1 MKKSSILLSMM
12 LILLVSACADKAAQ
26 VPPLQQYSIDQFMNT
41 TSIFGSSF
49 SPDESKILF
58 TSDES
63 GIYNAYTVS
72 VMGGEAEQVTFS
84 DSNSIFITSYFP
96 EDERFLF
103 RSDKGGNEIWHIYL
117 YDNGDVR
124 DLTPGEEA
132 RSTFFGWSKDKK
144 SFFYQ
149 SNLRDARYND
159 LYEMEIGSLESRMIF
174 QNDEGYNIS
183 AISHSKRLLALSKT
197 ITTHNSDMYLF
208 DRERLSV
215 KHLSQHKGDIN
226 YRPVGFSL
234 DNSLLYYLTDE
245 NSEFTYLKSYSI
257 KDDVT
262 KAIEKKDWDIM
273 YSYYSKKENYRISGI
288 NNDASTE
295 IIITDVKTGEPLAL
309 PELPNADIRSVN
321 MAESES
327 KMTFY
332 VNGSGSPS
340 NLYIYDLKSREYRKL
355 TDSMNKDIIPEHL
368 VESTVVRYKSFDGM
382 EIPAV
387 LYTPHQATDGKVP
400 ALVWVHGGPGGQSRV
415 GYNPLIQYLVNH
427 GYAILAVNNR
437 GSSGYG
443 RTFYKADDLNHGQG
457 DLQDCIYGK
466 KYMIESGLADADKV
480 GIIGGSYGGYMVLA
494 ALAFQP
500 EAFELGV
507 NIFGVSNWLRT
518 LKSIPPWWEAFREA
532 LYKELGNPETDEEY
546 LRSISPLFHADKI
559 QRPLMVL
566 QGANDPRVLKIES
579 DEIVDAV
586 RKNNVP
592 VEYVLF
598 DDEGHGFS
606 KKENKIE
613 AYKGI
618 LAFLNYHMKKGS

>member
-1 MKKSSILLSMM
+1 VKNLLFLVM
-12 LILLVSACADKAAQ
+12 IGLLLGCGEKAEEM
-26 VPPLQQYSIDQFMNT
+26 PPLQQYTIDQFMNT
-41 TSIFGSSF
+41 TSVFGSSF

-58 TSDES
+58 TSDAS
-63 GIYNAYTVS
+63 GIYNAYTVP
-72 VMGGEAEQVTFS
+72 VGGGEAEQITFS

-96 EDERFLF
+96 EDERFLY

-117 YDNGDVR
+117 YDNGEVR
-124 DLTPGEEA
+124 DLTPGEKA

-149 SNLRDARYND
+149 SNSRDPRYND
-159 LYEMEIGSLESRMIF
+159 LYEMEIASFESSMIF
-174 QNDEGYNIS
+174 QNDEGFNLSSIS
-183 AISHSKRLLALSKT
+183 DDKNLIALNKT
-197 ITTHNSDMYLF
+197 ITRNNSDMYVF
-208 DRERLSV
+208 NRAAQNLS
-215 KHLSQHKGDIN
+215 HLSEHEGDIN
-226 YRPVGFSL
+226 YFPVSFSN
-234 DNSLLYYLTDE
+234 DNSTLYFLTDE
-245 NSEFTYLKSYSI
+245 NSEFTYLKSYNLS
-257 KDDVT
+257 DN
-262 KAIEKKDWDIM
+262 KASTVEKSDWDIM
-273 YSYYSKKENYRISGI
+273 YSYFSENENYRVSGI
-288 NNDASTE
+288 NNDAKTE
-295 IIITDVKTGEPLAL
+295 IVITDMKTGKPLEL
-309 PELPNADIRSVN
+309 PQLPNADITSVN
-321 MAESES
+321 MADSES
-327 KMTFY
+327 IMTFY
-332 VNGSGSPS
+332 VNGSRSPS
-340 NLYIYDLKSREYRKL
+340 NLYAYDMKSKEYRKL
-355 TDSMNKDIIPEHL
+355 TDSMNKDINPAHL
-368 VESTVVRYKSFDGM
+368 VESTIVRYKSFDGM

-387 LYTPHQATDGKVP
+387 MYTPHQAKDGKVP

-443 RTFYKADDLNHGQG
+443 RTFFTADDRNHGQG

-466 KYMIESGLADADKV
+466 KYMIDSGLADPDKV
-480 GIIGGSYGGYMVLA
+480 GIIGGSYGGFMVLA

-532 LYKELGNPETDEEY
+532 LYKEMGNPETDEEY

-559 QRPLMVL
+559 KRPLMVL
-566 QGANDPRVLKIES
+566 QGANDPRVLKVES

-586 RKNNVP
+586 RKNEVP
-592 VEYVLF
+592 VEYLLF

-606 KKENKIE
+606 KKENRIE

-618 LAFLNYHMKKGS
+618 LDFVNYHFSAANQ